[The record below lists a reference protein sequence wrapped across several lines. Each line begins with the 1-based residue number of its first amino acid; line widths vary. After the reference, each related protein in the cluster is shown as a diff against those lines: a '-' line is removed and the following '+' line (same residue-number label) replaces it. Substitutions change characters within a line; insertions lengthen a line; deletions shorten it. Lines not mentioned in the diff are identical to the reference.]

1 MMRKGKG
8 RGIHDKAKD
17 EDNISERVLSFFELN
32 YLYFIMSFV
41 SFSSIII
48 YCAGGAGVRVKRPTT
63 LNCARILPV
72 LPKRPKRPPPFTSSL
87 LTVQVPLL
95 KRQLFVVLD
104 WAISAVK

>member
-17 EDNISERVLSFFELN
+17 EDNISERVLSFFEL
-32 YLYFIMSFV
+32 FV
-41 SFSSIII
+41 FYYVIWVVFNQSII

-63 LNCARILPV
+63 LNCASIFPV